1 MLGFSR
7 QLNQIVGGSESPL
20 FSVGQNQLLCL
31 ARALLMRN
39 KFLLVDEAT
48 GSVDLE
54 TDALV
59 QKKIG
64 LKF

>member
-1 MLGFSR
+1 M
-7 QLNQIVGGSESPL
+7 
-20 FSVGQNQLLCL
+20 GQNQLLCL